1 MKQPGSV
8 IVDEA
13 AKVRAIRKA
22 AMPETLLIPIAAVSE
37 DAIKRH
43 IGRKCTQVPRTRL
56 GNAFCVLSE
65 CGPEPSDLAVWKH
78 ERASVLNQPTQIWV
92 DVAYS
97 GYRKAYREVFPE
109 EVIQNRVIHHVMNR
123 RYAALHGFRYVR
135 LISIARSTNSSSG
148 FSENWGVT
156 LTEEG
161 TLRRRTGEA
170 SISFADLASLMPMLD
185 MPVGGGVMENVRLA
199 VDLLKPVPK

>member
-1 MKQPGSV
+1 MRPDSV
-8 IVDEA
+8 FIDQA
-13 AKVRAIRKA
+13 AKERAVRKA
-22 AMPETLLIPIAAVSE
+22 AMPETLLIPIAAVNE

-43 IGRKCTQVPRTRL
+43 IGKNCTQVRSTRI
-56 GNAFCVLSE
+56 GNAFCVSAE

-78 ERASVLNQPTQIWV
+78 GRAFILNQPVQIWV

-109 EVIQNRVIHHVMNR
+109 EDVRKKVIHHVMNR
-123 RYAALHGFRYVR
+123 RYAAIHGFRYVR
-135 LISIARSTNSSSG
+135 LISITRSTNSSSG

-161 TLRRRTGEA
+161 KLRNRTGEA
-170 SISFADLASLMPMLD
+170 TINHADLASLMPMLD

-199 VDLLKPVPK
+199 ADLLKPIPK

>member
-1 MKQPGSV
+1 MKQPISV

-13 AKVRAIRKA
+13 AKIRAIRKA

-37 DAIKRH
+37 EAIKRH
-43 IGRKCTQVPRTRL
+43 IGRNCTRVRRTRI
-56 GNAFCVLSE
+56 GNAFRVLSE

-78 ERASVLNQPTQIWV
+78 ERAFILNQPTQIWA
-92 DVAYS
+92 DVTYS

-109 EVIQNRVIHHVMNR
+109 EVIRNRVIHHVMNR

-156 LTEEG
+156 LTKEG
-161 TLRRRTGEA
+161 KLRKRTGEA
-170 SISFADLASLMPMLD
+170 SISYADIASLMPMLD
-185 MPVGGGVMENVRLA
+185 MAVGGGVMENVRLA
-199 VDLLKPVPK
+199 VDLLRPI